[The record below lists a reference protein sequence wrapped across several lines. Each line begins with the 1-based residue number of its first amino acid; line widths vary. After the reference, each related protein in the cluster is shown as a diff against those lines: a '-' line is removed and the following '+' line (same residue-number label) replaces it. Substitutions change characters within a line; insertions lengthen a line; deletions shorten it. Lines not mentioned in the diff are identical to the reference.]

1 MNERA
6 QVPVEALLLIVAG
19 VVIVT
24 ITALYLKSAA
34 NTAANPTLDVVNANN

>member
-1 MNERA
+1 MNQRA

-24 ITALYLKSAA
+24 IVALYIKSAA
-34 NTAANPTLDVVNANN
+34 NTVVNQTTDSADVTN

>member
-24 ITALYLKSAA
+24 ITALYIKSAA
-34 NTAANPTLDVVNANN
+34 NTAANTTTDSMNTNN

>member
-6 QVPVEALLLIVAG
+6 QVPVEYLLLIVAV

-24 ITALYLKSAA
+24 VGALYLKTVA
-34 NTAANPTLDVVNANN
+34 NTAIDNTGVP

>member
-24 ITALYLKSAA
+24 VAALYIKSAA
-34 NTAANPTLDVVNANN
+34 NTAINQVTP

>member
-6 QVPVEALLLIVAG
+6 QAPVEVLLLIVAG

-24 ITALYLKSAA
+24 ITALYIKSAA
-34 NTAANPTLDVVNANN
+34 NTVADSATN

>member
-34 NTAANPTLDVVNANN
+34 NTAADVVTD

>member
-6 QVPVEALLLIVAG
+6 QVPLEYLLIIVAG

-24 ITALYLKSAA
+24 VGALYLKSAA
-34 NTAANPTLDVVNANN
+34 NTAIDNTPAP